1 MSALRWAGM
10 AKVAGQVISWAV
22 TLVVLR
28 LLAPSDYGLV
38 AIVSVMTSLLGSLS
52 ELGLGASLVQAA
64 ELEEDEVARV
74 AGAIV
79 IFNVVAGL
87 LMELG
92 APLAALAFHEE
103 HLTAITRVAGIQFF
117 LLAASTVPQAMAYRE
132 MNFRWLSTTELW
144 SVVAG
149 SLATLAL
156 ALSGLGV
163 WALVLGNLT
172 GIAVR
177 TALLLRAGTI
187 RPVFAMGGLGKHLRF
202 GGMVTFSRLA
212 WQVVYQLDTV
222 IAGRTL
228 SSAAVG
234 LYSVSLHLATLPM
247 QKIMS
252 IVNQVALPA
261 VARLQSDMPRLRRRL
276 IESSRLITFFSVST
290 MWGIS
295 AVAPE
300 FVDVAMGPRWVGAVY
315 PLQIICCIVPLRM
328 LSVLFGTAVVGIGKA
343 SADVRNTI
351 VSSIVLPTGFL
362 VGIHWGVNGLATSW
376 VIALPIVFCANF
388 PRITGALGIRAA
400 DVAAS
405 IWTTTLAGALMY
417 GAIAAARVGLATI
430 PSMGRLPLLIIIGAA
445 AYLGVL
451 SVIDRRMYSDVRGFL
466 TALKG

>member
-1 MSALRWAGM
+1 MSVERQTLSALRWAGM
-10 AKVAGQVISWAV
+10 AKVVGQVISWAV

-28 LLAPSDYGLV
+28 LLTPSDYGLV

-64 ELEEDEVARV
+64 ELEADEVARV

-92 APLAALAFHEE
+92 GPLAALAFHEE

-117 LLAASTVPQAMAYRE
+117 LLAASTV
-132 MNFRWLSTTELW
+132 
-144 SVVAG
+144 AG

-156 ALSGLGV
+156 ALSGVGV
-163 WALVLGNLT
+163 WSLVLGSLT

-177 TALLLRAGTI
+177 TALLLRAGAI
-187 RPVFAMGGLGKHLRF
+187 WPVLKMRGLGKHLRF

-212 WQVVYQLDTV
+212 WQIVYQLDTV

-228 SSAAVG
+228 SAAAVG

-261 VARLQSDMPRLRRRL
+261 VARMQSDMPRLRRRL
-276 IESSRLITFFSVST
+276 IEASRLMTFFSMPT
-290 MWGIS
+290 MWGMS

-300 FVDVAMGPRWVGAVY
+300 LVDVAMGPKWVGAVY

-388 PRITGALGIRAA
+388 PRITRALGVRAV

-405 IWTTTLAGALMY
+405 IWTATLAGALMY
-417 GAIAAARVGLATI
+417 GVIAAARVGLVTI
-430 PSMGRLPLLIIIGAA
+430 PPMGRLPLLVIIGAA
-445 AYLGVL
+445 AYLGLL

-466 TALKG
+466 TALRG